1 MSLIFKKKTTKNASS
16 LFKFEKEVEW
26 VILVNGKSYYT
37 IQFVFSDINNQ
48 KILKLNE
55 LTLLKANIKKDNL
68 DHTFQIENIDLTIK
82 YNKDQKQFQLLAYG
96 NDIQEYSEE
105 NIKKQSYLKSAT
117 YSYSTGNQY
126 QQPPIQNQYNSAQL
140 GRSQTYN
147 QAQHPQSVY
156 QQNQHQAFQPN
167 SQQVSPQQQ
176 MLPLEKQIEITE
188 NLVQMF
194 DDVIDSCK
202 LNKDVIDSEDL
213 RELKKSI
220 QIYYN
225 SLTQFLNMNVSE
237 SMMDKLL
244 KIIERINN
252 SLRYYEKILTREIV
266 IDNIDFGASRAQFNK
281 QNNVIVPPVNQ
292 PQNKQNQPQNKQ
304 NQPQNKSNNNN
315 NDNLLLEH
323 FSDSSNSDEDHQVP
337 QQINHSYPQQP
348 QSQVLFYQ
356 NKQIQKQAQQQ
367 QEVQSDALQQSYQQ
381 PNKVLIPSLP
391 PQQIKQYPQVK
402 LNEQLSPQPLNN
414 SNQISKN
421 NIQGQKQDVDDEN
434 MCIICMNE
442 ESTYT
447 LIPCGHKKYCGA
459 CAEEMVKQKQCAFC
473 RKPCQQS
480 LRIFD

>member
-1 MSLIFKKKTTKNASS
+1 MSLIFKKKSIKNASS
-16 LFKFEKEVEW
+16 LFKLTEKEIEW
-26 VILVNGKSYYT
+26 VILVNNKSYYT
-37 IQFVFSDINNQ
+37 IHFVYSDLANQ

-68 DHTFQIENIDLTIK
+68 DHTFQIENIDFTIK

-96 NDIQEYSEE
+96 NDIEQYSEE
-105 NIKKQSYLKSAT
+105 NIKKQSFHKSAT
-117 YSYSTGNQY
+117 HSYSVGNQY

-140 GRSQTYN
+140 GRSQTYSQPL
-147 QAQHPQSVY
+147 QAQQAY
-156 QQNQHQAFQPN
+156 QQNQQQAFKPN
-167 SQQVSPQQQ
+167 QQQVAPQQM
-176 MLPLEKQIEITE
+176 MLPPEKQIEITE

-220 QIYYN
+220 QIYQN
-225 SLTQFLNMNVSE
+225 SLTLCLNMNVSE

-281 QNNVIVPPVNQ
+281 QNNVAVA
-292 PQNKQNQPQNKQ
+292 PQNQAQNQQN
-304 NQPQNKSNNNN
+304 NNNN
-315 NDNLLLEH
+315 NDNLLLH
-323 FSDSSNSDEDHQVP
+323 NFSDSSNSDDDQKAP
-337 QQINHSYPQQP
+337 QQINHNYPQQP

-356 NKQIQKQAQQQ
+356 NQQMQKQASQ
-367 QEVQSDALQQSYQQ
+367 QEAQSEALQQSYKQ
-381 PNKVLIPSLP
+381 PNKMLLPSLP

-414 SNQISKN
+414 SNKIN
-421 NIQGQKQDVDDEN
+421 NIQGQKQDIDDEN

-442 ESTYT
+442 ESAYT

>member
-1 MSLIFKKKTTKNASS
+1 MSLIFKKKSLKNNNG
-16 LFKFEKEVEW
+16 LFKFEKEIEW
-26 VILVNGKSYYT
+26 VILVNSKSYYT
-37 IQFVFSDINNQ
+37 IHFVFSDMTNQ

-68 DHTFQIENIDLTIK
+68 DHSFQIENIDFTIK

-96 NDIQEYSEE
+96 NDIEEYSEE
-105 NIKKQSYLKSAT
+105 NIKKQSYHKSAT
-117 YSYSTGNQY
+117 HSYSVGQY
-126 QQPPIQNQYNSAQL
+126 QQPSQQNQYNSVQL
-140 GRSQTYN
+140 GRSQTYS
-147 QAQHPQSVY
+147 QPLHPQQVY
-156 QQNQHQAFQPN
+156 LQNQQQGFKANQ
-167 SQQVSPQQQ
+167 QQVAPQQQ
-176 MLPLEKQIEITE
+176 MLPPEKQIEITE

-220 QIYYN
+220 QIYQN
-225 SLTQFLNMNVSE
+225 SLTLCLNMNVTE
-237 SMMDKLL
+237 SMMDKLI

-252 SLRYYEKILTREIV
+252 SLRYYEKILTREII
-266 IDNIDFGASRAQFNK
+266 IDNVDFGASRAQFNK
-281 QNNVIVPPVNQ
+281 SNNVAIPPANQ
-292 PQNKQNQPQNKQ
+292 PQNKQ
-304 NQPQNKSNNNN
+304 NNNN
-315 NDNLLLEH
+315 NDNLLLQH

-337 QQINHSYPQQP
+337 QQINHNYPQQP

-356 NKQIQKQAQQQ
+356 NKQIQKQASQQQQQ
-367 QEVQSDALQQSYQQ
+367 QEVKQDALQQSYQQ
-381 PNKVLIPSLP
+381 PNKILIPSLP
-391 PQQIKQYPQVK
+391 PQQMKQYPQVK

-414 SNQISKN
+414 SGKINQN
-421 NIQGQKQDVDDEN
+421 NIQGQKQEVDDEN

-442 ESTYT
+442 ESSYT